1 MQSHIFPKLIYKRI
15 RSHPKSRFR
24 SLDNFSKAMQDGEK
38 RPMLCHDCEERFSAF
53 ESKFATLFL
62 DPYLESEKL
71 KNLHSTWVNYYFLSV
86 AWRVLWDDLYR
97 MKSHCEHFSRH
108 IFEEYCDELGKCLLA
123 FKDGA
128 NSKIPKQFKTRV
140 YKLNRLI
147 KQSEVNELAK
157 GCIFGYSVF
166 LAKSHSFS
174 VIVYYAGLV
183 FVTDYIPDKRRYIFL
198 GGKPTLFKTRCKKK
212 EVTEELKI
220 QFCEM
225 AQQYKKVMTPDMRKK
240 ISERYNKWC
249 AKGIFSV
256 DTRQK
261 SPEIST
267 VSGLLLFSVYL
278 RRAFLCL
285 ICVLQSKKC
294 VSAGKKAG
302 QDQHL
307 TGFSF
312 CRCFSCRSALFLLV
326 RHNNVG
332 ELLCDLRRLFIRRR
346 DDMRVNIGG
355 RAHLSMSQ
363 AAGDYDE
370 RRSLCNQ

>member
-71 KNLHSTWVNYYFLSV
+71 KNLHSTRVNYYFLSV

-256 DTRQK
+256 DTRQVK
-261 SPEIST
+261 T
-267 VSGLLLFSVYL
+267 L
-278 RRAFLCL
+278 
-285 ICVLQSKKC
+285 
-294 VSAGKKAG
+294 
-302 QDQHL
+302 
-307 TGFSF
+307 
-312 CRCFSCRSALFLLV
+312 
-326 RHNNVG
+326 
-332 ELLCDLRRLFIRRR
+332 
-346 DDMRVNIGG
+346 
-355 RAHLSMSQ
+355 
-363 AAGDYDE
+363 
-370 RRSLCNQ
+370 

>member
-256 DTRQK
+256 DTRHPPKRLIPQH
-261 SPEIST
+261 
-267 VSGLLLFSVYL
+267 LRHQAFLLFSHEKHPFHPV
-278 RRAFLCL
+278 FL
-285 ICVLQSKKC
+285 Q
-294 VSAGKKAG
+294 
-302 QDQHL
+302 
-307 TGFSF
+307 FSPQ
-312 CRCFSCRSALFLLV
+312 FSP
-326 RHNNVG
+326 
-332 ELLCDLRRLFIRRR
+332 
-346 DDMRVNIGG
+346 
-355 RAHLSMSQ
+355 
-363 AAGDYDE
+363 
-370 RRSLCNQ
+370 